1 MQSSLAVIAGP
12 SAEKGSWARWY
23 VAEADVGGGELVLS
37 LEPWPIR
44 FTCHDRSSAFLWA
57 DQNFRVVV
65 PEVGPGA
72 GQYKVNTRGYIY
84 SIGRSD
90 NPDEALH
97 HFHWHPRDRRD
108 PHAHVSSQAPEATT
122 VEGIRGFHVPT
133 GRVAFE
139 AIARFLITDFQVK
152 AVDEWEAILI
162 ENETLFARYR
172 TWA

>member
-84 SIGRSD
+84 SIGRGVLTRS
-90 NPDEALH
+90 
-97 HFHWHPRDRRD
+97 PRRS
-108 PHAHVSSQAPEATT
+108 ASTVKKLFAAPLSPFFTRPQT
-122 VEGIRGFHVPT
+122 K
-133 GRVAFE
+133 
-139 AIARFLITDFQVK
+139 LITP
-152 AVDEWEAILI
+152 
-162 ENETLFARYR
+162 
-172 TWA
+172 